1 MPFSFSPYLLFV
13 LYGIKPSCS
22 FYKCKICFPSLS
34 SFTIFTIIQLFQYF
48 ALLLDKLTQSGI
60 LYSFD
65 DEKEDV
71 DVNRK
76 KRKLMT
82 QKKFFVFMSSLG
94 AHQHAHHIEFIKPTN
109 GHELNSPFNVAMFMN
124 SVLD

>member
-1 MPFSFSPYLLFV
+1 MSFSFSPYLLFV

-34 SFTIFTIIQLFQYF
+34 SFTIFTIIELFQYF

-71 DVNRK
+71 DVTERSGN
-76 KRKLMT
+76 LMT
-82 QKKFFVFMSSLG
+82 QKKIFVFMCSLG
-94 AHQHAHHIEFIKPTN
+94 AHQHAHHIEFIKLTN
-109 GHELNSPFNVAMFMN
+109 GHELDSPFNVVMFMN